1 MQWINVKMNQNFFEK
16 ISESIAKTSAGM
28 NFRPYLDAI
37 DLEEIDKLKSK
48 VIEENRNAK
57 IENIIEDKPF
67 KETKLEDFPEYQE
80 IISKGVSYQSIRPSK

>member
-1 MQWINVKMNQNFFEK
+1 MQWMNVKINQDFFEK
-16 ISESIAKTSAGM
+16 ISESIAKNSA
-28 NFRPYLDAI
+28 LDI
-37 DLEEIDKLKSK
+37 RHFFLDTEEIDTLKSK